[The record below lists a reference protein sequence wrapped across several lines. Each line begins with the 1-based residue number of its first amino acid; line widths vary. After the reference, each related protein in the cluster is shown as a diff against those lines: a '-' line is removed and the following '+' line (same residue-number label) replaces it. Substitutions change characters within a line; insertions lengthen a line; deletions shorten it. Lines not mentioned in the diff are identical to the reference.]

1 MLKQLQ
7 FSYAPDF
14 DAFEIFQNELDA
26 ARERLLN
33 ITRRLRLYKS
43 GRDSRM
49 AVFWKHMI
57 CAEEGAGNQWYKRR
71 RSNRSQR

>member
-1 MLKQLQ
+1 MRSTVLINGSKRFMNMLKQLQ

-33 ITRRLRLYKS
+33 ITRRLRLENR
-43 GRDSRM
+43 GET
-49 AVFWKHMI
+49 AVWQYF
-57 CAEEGAGNQWYKRR
+57 GNI
-71 RSNRSQR
+71 